1 LSASAAA
8 SRLLAG
14 YPAAGERFDEL
25 LASASGGPRAHMRAL
40 FELLASTPAQRIG
53 ERLESIERQI
63 RDHGVT
69 YNVYADPQGL
79 DRPWELDAL
88 PQVIPAD
95 EWAALSAGIAQRAE
109 LLNRILAD
117 LYGPQLLLREGL
129 IPPELVFGHGGFLR
143 AAHGT
148 RAPGGVFLH
157 LYAADLA
164 RSPDGRWWVLADRT
178 QAPSGAGYALE
189 NRLIVSRVF
198 PELFRDLRVTRQA
211 AFFAGLRDALAS
223 LAGRDDGPPLTVLL
237 TPGPYNETYFEHA
250 LLARY
255 LGFPLVEGADLT
267 VREGKVWLKTLEGG
281 RRVHAIVR
289 RLDEDYCDPLEL
301 RADSALGVPGLL
313 DCARRGSVVLAN
325 ALGAGVLESGALLGF
340 LPAIA
345 ERLLGEPLRMPS
357 VATWWCGEPAALEDA
372 FARMDS
378 LVFKPATPDHPFE
391 PVFGHDL
398 DAAAT
403 ARFREQVRRH
413 PERYVAQELVE
424 VSQAPV
430 LERGQPARLGARAL
444 GLRVFAAAAG
454 GGYTVMPGGLAR
466 VAGAPAARVVS
477 MQRGGA
483 SKDTWVL
490 SQGPVNASF
499 TLLRATVGQADLVE
513 AAAALPSRVAENLY
527 WFGRYAERS
536 EDVARLLRLGLNH
549 LLDGG
554 DEATTEAVATLALAR
569 RIGLIQTD
577 EAPED
582 GWLLA
587 AARADR
593 IGGLAGNLRQLSRV
607 AHGLRD
613 RLSADN
619 WRSLN
624 RLIQDA
630 EGQHQPSLLDAL
642 GWTDRAITGLVTLS
656 GYALDGM
663 TRDTGWRFLSIG
675 RRIERLI
682 FVCQALE
689 TAMREGRDAGLGWL
703 LELADS
709 SITYRTRYLGSPEW
723 LPVLDLLIRDPGNPR
738 SVAFLAGGALDF
750 LTRLAARFGSCG
762 DELLA
767 PAFERLCAAAEPA
780 RLHPDDARLAQALA
794 DLRGAAWAVN
804 DRLTERFFG
813 HAAAMQR
820 TPLAG

>member
-1 LSASAAA
+1 LSASTAA
-8 SRLLAG
+8 SAGLLGA
-14 YPAAGERFDEL
+14 YPVARNRFDEL
-25 LASASGGPRAHMRAL
+25 LEAPGRPRQHLRPLVDLLAGASA
-40 FELLASTPAQRIG
+40 QRVG

-88 PQVIPAD
+88 PQVIPAE
-95 EWAALSAGIAQRAE
+95 EWAPLAAGIAQRAD

-117 LYGPQLLLREGL
+117 LYGSQTLLREGL
-129 IPPELVFGHGGFLR
+129 IAPELVFGHGGFLR

-198 PELFRDLRVTRQA
+198 PELFRDMRVVRQA
-211 AFFAGLRDALAS
+211 AFFAGLREGLARLAS
-223 LAGRDDGPPLTVLL
+223 REDGPPLTVLL

-255 LGFPLVEGADLT
+255 LGFPLVEGADLS
-267 VREGKVWLKTLEGG
+267 VRDGKVWLKTLEGG
-281 RRVHAIVR
+281 RRVHAILR

-313 DCARRGSVVLAN
+313 DCARRGTVVLAN
-325 ALGAGVLESGALLGF
+325 ALGSGVLESGALLGF

-345 ERLLGEPLRMPS
+345 ERLLGEPLKIPS

-372 FARMDS
+372 FSRLGS
-378 LVFKPATPDHPFE
+378 LVFKPATPDHRFE

-398 DAAAT
+398 DAAAA
-403 ARFREQVRRH
+403 ARFRDQVRRH

-424 VSQAPV
+424 LSQAPV

-444 GLRVFAAAAG
+444 GLRVFAAATGAG
-454 GGYTVMPGGLAR
+454 YAVLPGGLAR
-466 VAGAPAARVVS
+466 VAGSASVRVVS

-490 SQGPVNASF
+490 SAGPVNAAFS
-499 TLLRATVGQADLVE
+499 LLRSTVGPGELAR
-513 AAAALPSRVAENLY
+513 ASAALPSRVAENLF

-536 EDVARLLRLGLNH
+536 EDCARLLRLGLNH
-549 LLDGG
+549 LLEGG
-554 DEATTEAVATLALAR
+554 DDAAAEAATAVALAR
-569 RIGLIQTD
+569 RIGLLGPD
-577 EAPED
+577 ESPDE

-587 AARADR
+587 AVRVER
-593 IGGLAGNLRQLSRV
+593 IGGLAGNLRQLARV
-607 AHGLRD
+607 AHSLRD

-619 WRSLN
+619 WRALN
-624 RLIQDA
+624 RLIQDG
-630 EGQHQPSLLDAL
+630 EIHDQPTLLDAL
-642 GWTDRAITGLVTLS
+642 GWADRAITGLVTLS

-675 RRIERLI
+675 RRIERLA
-682 FVCQALE
+682 FVCQAIE
-689 TAMREGRDAGLGWL
+689 TALAEGRDAGLNWL

-709 SITYRTRYLGSPEW
+709 SITYRTRHLGSPEW
-723 LPVLDLLIRDPGNPR
+723 LPVLDLLVRDPGNPR
-738 SVAFLAGGALDF
+738 SIAFLARGALDF
-750 LTRLAARFGSCG
+750 LGRLSADFGTCG
-762 DELLA
+762 DEVLA
-767 PAFERLCAAAEPA
+767 PAVEALAALDDP
-780 RLHPDDARLAQALA
+780 RHLHPDAPSLAGTLA
-794 DLRGAAWAVN
+794 GLRSAAFAVS
-804 DRLTERFFG
+804 DRLTARFFG
-813 HAAAMQR
+813 HAAAIQR
-820 TPLAG
+820 SPQGA

>member
-1 LSASAAA
+1 MSASAADA
-8 SRLLAG
+8 RLLAG
-14 YPAAGERFDEL
+14 YPPAGARFDEL
-25 LASASGGPRAHMRAL
+25 LASAAGGPRPHMRAL
-40 FELLASTPAQRIG
+40 FELLARTPAQRIG

-88 PQVIPAD
+88 PHVIAAD

-211 AFFAGLRDALAS
+211 AFFAGLRDALAG
-223 LAGRDDGPPLTVLL
+223 LASRDDGPPLTVLL

-267 VREGKVWLKTLEGG
+267 VRQGKVWLKTLEGG

-345 ERLLGEPLRMPS
+345 ERLLGEPLRVPS

-372 FARMDS
+372 FARMGS

-413 PERYVAQELVE
+413 PERYVAQELVQ

-430 LERGQPARLGARAL
+430 LERGQPTRLGARAL

-454 GGYTVMPGGLAR
+454 GSYTVMPGGLAR

-499 TLLRATVGQADLVE
+499 TLLRATVGPADLVE
-513 AAAALPSRVAENLY
+513 ASAALPSRVAENLY

-554 DEATTEAVATLALAR
+554 DEAAAEALATLALAR
-569 RIGLIQTD
+569 RIGLIETD

-642 GWTDRAITGLVTLS
+642 GWADRAITGLVTLS

-675 RRIERLI
+675 RRVERLI
-682 FVCQALE
+682 FVCLALE

-738 SVAFLAGGALDF
+738 SVAFLAGGVLDF

-767 PAFERLCAAAEPA
+767 PALERLRAAAEPA
-780 RLHPDDARLAQALA
+780 RLHPDDAPLAGALA
-794 DLRGAAWAVN
+794 DLRGAACSVN

>member
-1 LSASAAA
+1 MTDRTPSAD
-8 SRLLAG
+8 LLAD
-14 YPAAGERFDEL
+14 YPAARARFDEL
-25 LASASGGPRAHMRAL
+25 FEAPGRPRAHFRAIYD
-40 FELLASTPAQRIG
+40 LLARTPARRIG

-88 PQVIPAD
+88 PQVIPAE
-95 EWAALSAGIAQRAE
+95 EWSALQAGIAQRAV

-117 LYGPQLLLREGL
+117 LYGPQTLLREGL
-129 IPPELVFGHGGFLR
+129 IPPDLVHAHGGFLR

-198 PELFRDLRVTRQA
+198 PELFRDLRVQRQA
-211 AFFAGLRDALAS
+211 AFFAGFRDALAR
-223 LAGRDDGPPLTVLL
+223 LADREDGPPLTVLL
-237 TPGPYNETYFEHA
+237 TPGPFNETYFEHA

-255 LGFPLVEGADLT
+255 LGFPLVEGADLS
-267 VREGKVWLKTLEGG
+267 VRDGRVWLKTLEGG

-301 RADSALGVPGLL
+301 RADSALGVPGLT
-313 DCARRGSVVLAN
+313 DCARRGTVVLAN

-340 LPAIA
+340 LPAVA
-345 ERLLGEPLRMPS
+345 ERLLGEPLKIPS
-357 VATWWCGEPAALEDA
+357 VATWWCGEPAAREDA
-372 FARMDS
+372 FARLDS

-391 PVFGHDL
+391 PVFGRDL
-398 DAAAT
+398 AAREAAA
-403 ARFREQVRRH
+403 FREQVRRH
-413 PERYVAQELVE
+413 PGRYVAQELVE

-430 LERGQPARLGARAL
+430 IEPGMPARLGARSL
-444 GLRVFAAAAG
+444 GLRVFAASAG
-454 GGYTVMPGGLAR
+454 EGYSVMPGGLAR
-466 VAGAPAARVVS
+466 VAAAPGVRVVS

-490 SQGPVNASF
+490 SAGPVNAAFS
-499 TLLRATVGQADLVE
+499 LLRSTVGPAELAQA
-513 AAAALPSRVAENLY
+513 APALPSRLTENLY

-536 EDVARLLRLGLNH
+536 EDCARLLRLGLNH
-549 LLDGG
+549 LLESGE
-554 DEATTEAVATLALAR
+554 EAAAEAAAAVALAR
-569 RIGLIQTD
+569 RTGLLAQQ
-577 EAPED
+577 EGAED
-582 GWLLA
+582 GWLVA
-587 AARADR
+587 ASSADR
-593 IGGLAGNLRQLSRV
+593 PAGLAGNLRQMART
-607 AHGLRD
+607 AHSLRD

-619 WRSLN
+619 WRTLN
-624 RLIQDA
+624 RLIQDS
-630 EGQHQPSLLDAL
+630 EQQLEPQLLDAL
-642 GWTDRAITGLVTLS
+642 AWVDRSITGLVTLS

-675 RRIERLI
+675 RRLERLV
-682 FVCQALE
+682 FMCQALDSAL
-689 TAMREGRDAGLGWL
+689 TEGRDAGLSWL

-723 LPVLDLLIRDPGNPR
+723 LPVLDLLIRDEGNPR
-738 SVAFLAGGALDF
+738 SIRFLSHGVLDF
-750 LTRLAARFGSCG
+750 LGRLRMRFGPCG
-762 DELLA
+762 DELIA
-767 PAFERLCAAAEPA
+767 PAVHELGRFDAPGRLDPDDPALRDGLRGLAAAA
-780 RLHPDDARLAQALA
+780 F
-794 DLRGAAWAVN
+794 AVN

-813 HAAAMQR
+813 HAAAMRQ
-820 TPLAG
+820 TLLSG